1 MKKSTLL
8 LLALTFVANH
18 FIQAQ
23 NSLLAN
29 TYTNICVSSSDNN
42 QSEINISLDKANPD
56 NLILC
61 SNIAFDGG
69 DSIDE
74 GYYYSNNGGL
84 TWSGADN
91 FPNWTAKYVGGDH

>member
-8 LLALTFVANH
+8 LLALTFAANH

-29 TYTNICVSSSDNN
+29 TYTNICVSSSDDN
-42 QSEINISLDKANPD
+42 QTEINISLDKANPD

-61 SNIAFDGG
+61 SNTVVNDA
-69 DSIDE
+69 DSVDE
-74 GYYYSNNGGL
+74 GYYYSNDGGL

>member
-1 MKKSTLL
+1 MLQAIYISLFSILTRLRKFINNKKNYNMKKSTLL
-8 LLALTFVANH
+8 LLALTFAANH

-69 DSIDE
+69 DSI
-74 GYYYSNNGGL
+74 
-84 TWSGADN
+84 
-91 FPNWTAKYVGGDH
+91 